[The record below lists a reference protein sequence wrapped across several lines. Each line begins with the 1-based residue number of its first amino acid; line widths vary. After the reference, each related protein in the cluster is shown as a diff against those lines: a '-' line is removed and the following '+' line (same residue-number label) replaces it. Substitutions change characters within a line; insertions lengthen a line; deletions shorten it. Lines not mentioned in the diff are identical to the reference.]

1 MRQRTLHAKLC
12 PALACL
18 ALAGAS
24 VPSRADVVDLS
35 SGARRSSGR
44 PGALVIKGEGGS
56 AYAPFGYVG
65 GAISYL
71 NEAALVE
78 IEAGAGAGL
87 PGVQAGVSLRKLFGD
102 LGEYF
107 LVELS
112 VAGNSKVSRG
122 TNPLDPT
129 KGTQVWTNLGIGFEH
144 RAGLFSLGLSGGA
157 SFFSFSQTPAAYVHG
172 GIGLAF

>member
-1 MRQRTLHAKLC
+1 MRQQTLHAKLC
-12 PALACL
+12 LALGCL
-18 ALAGAS
+18 AFAFAAT
-24 VPSRADVVDLS
+24 PTHADVVDLT

-44 PGALVIKGEGGS
+44 PGALVIKAEGGS
-56 AYAPFGYVG
+56 AYAPFGYLG

-71 NEAALVE
+71 NEGALLE
-78 IEAGAGAGL
+78 LEAGAGAGF
-87 PGVQAGVSLRKLFGD
+87 PGVQAGLSVRKLFGEV
-102 LGEYF
+102 GEFF
-107 LVELS
+107 LFELS

-129 KGTQVWTNLGIGFEH
+129 KGTHVWTNLGIGFEH

-157 SFFSFSQTPAAYVHG
+157 SFLSFSQTPAAYVHG